1 MATSYSGN
9 LVAALATQNV
19 RLPFKTLDELA
30 EDNLYTLK
38 IRVGG
43 VHQSLLQVGTDRLIE
58 NKNVEVQVKS
68 RISLKNCFKCISLNI
83 VTIIKESTHPPT
95 NTQTHIHIYIYNY
108 IYIQIYIYIYIY
120 ICI

>member
-9 LVAALATQNV
+9 LVATLATQNV

-43 VHQSLLQVGTDRLIE
+43 VHQSLLQVGSEGLRE
-58 NKNVEVQVKS
+58 YKNVQVQVFS
-68 RISLKNCFKCISLNI
+68 QISLKNVLRI
-83 VTIIKESTHPPT
+83 E
-95 NTQTHIHIYIYNY
+95 
-108 IYIQIYIYIYIY
+108 
-120 ICI
+120 